1 MCDVCVYV
9 MTMTKMFLT
18 AIDIVSFRPE
28 NILMS
33 SNYELKLAD
42 FGLGNSVEDE
52 NDLLETECGTRSYMA
67 PGKCGFHA

>member
-1 MCDVCVYV
+1 
-9 MTMTKMFLT
+9 
-18 AIDIVSFRPE
+18 
-28 NILMS
+28 MS